1 MTGLS
6 VYLVTLST
14 VASTPA
20 TDANS
25 VVLEF
30 SASWCA
36 PCQKMAPLVGQL
48 MRAGKPIR
56 SVDIEQHPKLARQ
69 YKVRSLPTF
78 VLLVRGRETDRVVG
92 LMSPQHLQ
100 RWFDRMPAAG
110 VSDGGTHKQESKPA
124 ATETPRRIV
133 RANNDA
139 VDQRASRSSMLSSV
153 RLKVRDAKGMNYG
166 SGTILESR
174 PERTL
179 ILTCGHIFRA
189 MDKAA
194 KVEVE
199 LFADSG
205 PQKFV
210 GRLVDFD
217 LNSDLGLV
225 AIYPKKPVPVS
236 TIAAAAAA
244 QNETVYSIG
253 CGGGE
258 APTIAPAR
266 VTALN
271 RYLGPDNIECT
282 GVPIQGR
289 SGGGLFNK
297 DHRLIGVC
305 IAADPKDQRGL
316 YAGLGAIRQLL
327 QRLDLAHLYRPSEAT
342 TSGARQIASADEGP
356 SSSPK
361 STIRDTPTARHASSQ
376 DEHQS
381 DDRAAEIRRALSK
394 SAQAEVVCIIR
405 PLSGS
410 GEASRVVILNRASE
424 KFVQYLSAEMRS
436 QPQPTMRSIPHS
448 ASDVP
453 EWAIEPRRADNATR
467 FANGQPPRRPAH
479 MPRRYQRSSR
489 AH

>member
-20 TDANS
+20 AHADA

-36 PCQKMAPLVGQL
+36 PCQKMAPLVGKL
-48 MRAGKPIR
+48 IRAGKPIR
-56 SVDIEQHPKLARQ
+56 SVDIDEQPQLARR

-78 VLLVRGRETDRVVG
+78 VLLVQGRETDRVVG
-92 LMSPQHLQ
+92 MMSQQHLQ
-100 RWFDRMPAAG
+100 QWFASMPAAAVQDAG
-110 VSDGGTHKQESKPA
+110 ANKHGSRPA
-124 ATETPRRIV
+124 AGPRRIV
-133 RANNDA
+133 RANNDS
-139 VDQRASRSSMLSSV
+139 VNEIASRSSLLSSV
-153 RLKVRDAKGMNYG
+153 RLRVRDAKGMNYG

-174 PERTL
+174 PDRTL

-194 KVEVE
+194 KVDVE
-199 LFADSG
+199 LFADSRL
-205 PQKFV
+205 QKFV

-225 AIYPKKPVPVS
+225 AIYPEKRMPVS
-236 TIAAAAAA
+236 KIAAAAVAKDGA
-244 QNETVYSIG
+244 VYSIG

-258 APTIAPAR
+258 APTIAHAR

-305 IAADPKDQRGL
+305 IAADPKDKRGL
-316 YAGLGAIRQLL
+316 YAGLGAIHQLL
-327 QRLDLAHLYRPSEAT
+327 QRLDLAHLYQPRAT
-342 TSGARQIASADEGP
+342 TAAGVPQIAAADKPATAPVKSATRNVP
-356 SSSPK
+356 SQLRATSHVQQ
-361 STIRDTPTARHASSQ
+361 R
-376 DEHQS
+376 S
-381 DDRAAEIRRALSK
+381 DDRAAEIRRALMD

-405 PLSGS
+405 PLRGS
-410 GEASRVVILNRASE
+410 GDASRVIILNRASE

-448 ASDVP
+448 ELDVP
-453 EWAIEPRRADNATR
+453 KWATERPRATQATR
-467 FANGQPPRRPAH
+467 FQNGQPPQRSPQT
-479 MPRRYQRSSR
+479 PRRYQRSS
-489 AH
+489 ANH